1 MVLLVEEVTCVTSCT
16 SVTHSNIHA
25 GFVIFSFILMVQ
37 NYKSNTIC
45 TMYNT
50 EPQRMEPSSRTDRHV
65 MDAFKTERT
74 NKRDWVI
81 TDFSDNISDT
91 VRLWRLSNRRM
102 TRQVDSH
109 TTARE
114 SYGEN
119 RVEIETYPAES
130 WKITVIKNNN
140 NLCMY
145 VCMYINILVSDGNP
159 PNIRYPYLKVKASQ
173 TMVWLVWFPHV
184 SCELSIS
191 RWSD

>member
-1 MVLLVEEVTCVTSCT
+1 MKYKIPKICCLKLQFFCLNCWNQSQLLQGSVSIWYHVMYWLEMVLLVEEVTCVTSCT

-91 VRLWRLSNRRM
+91 VRLWRLWIQKDDEAG
-102 TRQVDSH
+102 RQPH
-109 TTARE
+109 NCERKLWRE
-114 SYGEN
+114 QSRDRN
-119 RVEIETYPAES
+119 VPS
-130 WKITVIKNNN
+130 WK
-140 NLCMY
+140 
-145 VCMYINILVSDGNP
+145 
-159 PNIRYPYLKVKASQ
+159 LKENSY
-173 TMVWLVWFPHV
+173 
-184 SCELSIS
+184 
-191 RWSD
+191 

>member
-1 MVLLVEEVTCVTSCT
+1 MKYKIPKICCLKLQFFCLNCWNQSQLLQGSVSIWYHVMYWLEMVLLVEEVTCVTSCT
-16 SVTHSNIHA
+16 SVTHSDIHA

-91 VRLWRLSNRRM
+91 VRLWRLWIQKDDEAGRHPHDCERKLWRRQS
-102 TRQVDSH
+102 RDRNV
-109 TTARE
+109 
-114 SYGEN
+114 
-119 RVEIETYPAES
+119 PS
-130 WKITVIKNNN
+130 WK
-140 NLCMY
+140 
-145 VCMYINILVSDGNP
+145 
-159 PNIRYPYLKVKASQ
+159 LKENSY
-173 TMVWLVWFPHV
+173 
-184 SCELSIS
+184 
-191 RWSD
+191 

>member
-1 MVLLVEEVTCVTSCT
+1 
-16 SVTHSNIHA
+16 
-25 GFVIFSFILMVQ
+25 
-37 NYKSNTIC
+37 
-45 TMYNT
+45 
-50 EPQRMEPSSRTDRHV
+50 

-130 WKITVIKNNN
+130 WKKTVIKNNN

-145 VCMYINILVSDGNP
+145 VCMLTY
-159 PNIRYPYLKVKASQ
+159 
-173 TMVWLVWFPHV
+173 
-184 SCELSIS
+184 
-191 RWSD
+191 